1 MNPLNEDSNQI
12 STIICE
18 QISPMEGWRVVMC
31 GWGRLE
37 AGVLWVVWMAGLVE
51 MEVEPP
57 PQSESSM
64 FPPLLHPA
72 PHPFC
77 NLQIWQ
83 VILVRSFNSTFNPVG
98 ETRTCPSCWWARCKC
113 CVGWPALPTRTA
125 ADCAPQRRRWW
136 GGTRIWGSQ

>member
-1 MNPLNEDSNQI
+1 
-12 STIICE
+12 
-18 QISPMEGWRVVMC
+18 MEGCKVVMW

-37 AGVLWVVWMAGLVE
+37 AGVLWVVRMAGLVE

-77 NLQIWQ
+77 NLHRHVVQ
-83 VILVRSFNSTFNPVG
+83 VRPDSHHLLCTYKH
-98 ETRTCPSCWWARCKC
+98 TH
-113 CVGWPALPTRTA
+113 L
-125 ADCAPQRRRWW
+125 
-136 GGTRIWGSQ
+136 SQLLMSQV